1 MGRQLKGLL
10 YFYYADLRHSIIV
23 FWTILMSIVVVTLTI
38 TYFLKNVDDALMYFS
53 VTGPMYIYCGILGFL
68 VVKEFIPFSIKRGAT
83 RKNIF
88 VSLVIF
94 FLSLSFMKSI
104 VGNTLQ
110 EVIKVFNTKMGI
122 ENFNFIHPAFF
133 TNDTWFH
140 RIWIDTSIMFFSFSM
155 MFIIGLLFYR
165 YGLVGGGSFVGVL
178 IIIILTGIAQ
188 GWIIDFFINIFKNFD
203 SMFYLQLFGIGVL
216 IYAFSMLLLRRITIL
231 NVR

>member
-10 YFYYADLRHSIIV
+10 YFYYADLRHSIVV

-104 VGNTLQ
+104 VGSTLQ

-122 ENFNFIHPAFF
+122 ENFYFIHPAFF
-133 TNDTWFH
+133 TSDTWFH
-140 RIWIDTSIMFFSFSM
+140 RIWIDTTIMFFAFSIMFV
-155 MFIIGLLFYR
+155 IGLIFYR
-165 YGLVGGGSFVGVL
+165 YGLVGGGSFVGLL
-178 IIIILTGIAQ
+178 IIVILTGIAQ
-188 GWIIDFFINIFKNFD
+188 GWIIDFFINIFEKFD
-203 SMFYLQLFGIGVL
+203 SIFYLQLFGIGVL